1 MERPP
6 GPRDPACGSLA
17 QALVREAS
25 GAGQVLRS
33 PLSRKPPLRV
43 DIPRGPGTPPAGQP
57 GGAPPAP
64 VARGAPAANSSTDR
78 AAGGELAQPA
88 QPASYALHGQPH
100 GQHGQHMSGFA
111 HDPVPTPVTPVDE
124 RAALLPHDEMFSET
138 SPAAVLGDQVARMR
152 VEQRS
157 NATVRRPPPRPQ
169 PVHHDR
175 DEGSG
180 EVVIDIPVDV
190 SPYLEMFMRPAPPSQ
205 GRLLCTV
212 EKKQLASGD
221 VLHQL
226 VIEESNVLLL
236 VALQRAK
243 QRDVLISMYEK
254 HIEANHI
261 GLLRSLQPGM
271 FVLEGR
277 RRGPAAEPPWQYAC
291 IAHGVHGGER
301 EGEMPVMNMLEV
313 AVPNCAYLHADFS
326 NGAGGHAPLPSPSA
340 VVAWPPGELQRW
352 LHEHD
357 DTQPQRDASL
367 LTMRLPQWNPETKL
381 LTLNFFERA
390 HCASSQN
397 FQLTP
402 YNAPDRPVLLFGMRS
417 ESTFS
422 LDFMAPLSPFAAFGI
437 ALSVRDW

>member
-1 MERPP
+1 
-6 GPRDPACGSLA
+6 
-17 QALVREAS
+17 
-25 GAGQVLRS
+25 
-33 PLSRKPPLRV
+33 
-43 DIPRGPGTPPAGQP
+43 
-57 GGAPPAP
+57 
-64 VARGAPAANSSTDR
+64 
-78 AAGGELAQPA
+78 
-88 QPASYALHGQPH
+88 
-100 GQHGQHMSGFA
+100 
-111 HDPVPTPVTPVDE
+111 
-124 RAALLPHDEMFSET
+124 
-138 SPAAVLGDQVARMR
+138 
-152 VEQRS
+152 
-157 NATVRRPPPRPQ
+157 
-169 PVHHDR
+169 
-175 DEGSG
+175 
-180 EVVIDIPVDV
+180 
-190 SPYLEMFMRPAPPSQ
+190 
-205 GRLLCTV
+205 
-212 EKKQLASGD
+212 
-221 VLHQL
+221 
-226 VIEESNVLLL
+226 
-236 VALQRAK
+236 
-243 QRDVLISMYEK
+243 
-254 HIEANHI
+254 
-261 GLLRSLQPGM
+261 M

-367 LTMRLPQWNPETKL
+367 LTMRLPQWNPVCAQATRRAGALAARAPGAVARALAPERMAGWRRRRTPCAAQETKL